1 MRLKL
6 PTLSVSLWQFSNCL
20 SLICLSLTWLS
31 WCSSTLWPGKTLL
44 SQLHKKL
51 PMLGYWWNCGR
62 CERLFEPV
70 FNQIMSVYLF
80 DLSVCFR
87 DVLAVCLHIPRWI
100 YSVTDTNKERLSQL
114 EPSASGPSWAFAF
127 HNLQQNN
134 TKPQI
139 NTLCWGALS
148 ANFTDFSIAE
158 TWLSTPPDQQTD
170 EMSHR
175 EPSSMMCS
183 IQVCGLSM
191 CVWIFVREREGLK
204 GKWCLYFLQW
214 VNQ

>member
-31 WCSSTLWPGKTLL
+31 WCSSTLWPGKNLL

-62 CERLFEPV
+62 VKDCSNLCLTKSCLFISWISLP
-70 FNQIMSVYLF
+70 L
-80 DLSVCFR
+80 CFR

-127 HNLQQNN
+127 QNLQQNN

-148 ANFTDFSIAE
+148 LISLLQKLGFPHHLINRLMKCPKGNQAEWCAPYRYVAYLRVCRFLWGRGRDLRGNGFFTSFS
-158 TWLSTPPDQQTD
+158 
-170 EMSHR
+170 
-175 EPSSMMCS
+175 
-183 IQVCGLSM
+183 G
-191 CVWIFVREREGLK
+191 
-204 GKWCLYFLQW
+204 
-214 VNQ
+214 